1 VNDEEIND
9 EGAFFR
15 DQLADIKPLKKTNK
29 ASIKKPLPSAEQLAL
44 ARKRAEV
51 GLHEYDVADGA
62 TEKVFVSDDYVDMLK
77 PGDFLNYKRP
87 GVQDGVFKKL
97 RLGKYVI
104 DGRLDLHRKTVKE
117 ARAEVFGFVH
127 EAMTYD
133 SRTLLILHGK
143 GERNVER
150 PAVLKSYVAKWLKE
164 LPEVLA
170 FHTAQQRHGGLG
182 AVYVLLRKSEK
193 LKEKAREEHAGRR
206 GLK

>member
-1 VNDEEIND
+1 MNDEEIND

-51 GLHEYDVADGA
+51 GLHEYDIADGA

-97 RLGKYVI
+97 RLGK
-104 DGRLDLHRKTVKE
+104 
-117 ARAEVFGFVH
+117 
-127 EAMTYD
+127 
-133 SRTLLILHGK
+133 
-143 GERNVER
+143 
-150 PAVLKSYVAKWLKE
+150 
-164 LPEVLA
+164 
-170 FHTAQQRHGGLG
+170 
-182 AVYVLLRKSEK
+182 
-193 LKEKAREEHAGRR
+193 
-206 GLK
+206 